1 MKDLRKETI
10 TIQQLV
16 MTRFPA
22 LTHKAKI
29 RKSLEPKK
37 SVGGMVMAS
46 LIFDLESKVLL
57 RMVVTIQEL
66 GFEVGVLIH
75 DGLAVYEA

>member
-1 MKDLRKETI
+1 
-10 TIQQLV
+10 
-16 MTRFPA
+16 
-22 LTHKAKI
+22 
-29 RKSLEPKK
+29 
-37 SVGGMVMAS
+37 MVMAS